1 MSKLG
6 TLTLLAIL
14 CGCGGANHPL
24 SNDDGGAGAVGTG
37 SGGVGSGTGGSGAG
51 TGGSVATGGS
61 GGMAGGGTGG
71 AGTSTGGNTGGGG
84 FGGIPDGGL
93 GGLLDS
99 GLVAGCP
106 ANPSGQACGA
116 QGTPPLCY
124 TAAADGGTP
133 AACGCVAM
141 RWVCLGQ
148 GGLGG
153 GDGGQG
159 MMLTACPAN
168 PAGMSCTQG
177 SFCMNGAG
185 YCGCLGGAWRCMP

>member
-14 CGCGGANHPL
+14 CGCGGAKHPL
-24 SNDDGGAGAVGTG
+24 ATDDGGAGAVGTG
-37 SGGVGSGTGGSGAG
+37 TGGVGSGTGGSGAG
-51 TGGSVATGGS
+51 TGGSTATGGS
-61 GGMAGGGTGG
+61 GGTAGGGTGG
-71 AGTSTGGNTGGGG
+71 TGTGTGGNTGGG

-93 GGLLDS
+93 GGILDS
-99 GLVAGCP
+99 GLVGGCP
-106 ANPSGQACGA
+106 ANPSGQACGG

-124 TAAADGGTP
+124 TPAADGGTP

-159 MMLTACPAN
+159 MGMLTACPAN

-177 SFCMNGAG
+177 SFCMNGG
-185 YCGCLGGAWRCMP
+185 GFCGCLAGAWRCMP